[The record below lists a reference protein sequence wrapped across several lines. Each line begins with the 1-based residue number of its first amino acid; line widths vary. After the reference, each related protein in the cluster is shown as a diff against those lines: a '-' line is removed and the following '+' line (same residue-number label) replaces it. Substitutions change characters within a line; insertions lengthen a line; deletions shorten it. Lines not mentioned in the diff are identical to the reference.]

1 MKSDCCILF
10 PRCKKKKNDNIFDY
24 STFSWTF
31 CNFIFKDLNQIFEI
45 LMNFA
50 KIDVDC
56 VGSFYNNGIE
66 KHFFFFY
73 YSKTKLIKFRYV
85 YYPVKSGLERKIEFS
100 SLLY

>member
-1 MKSDCCILF
+1 
-10 PRCKKKKNDNIFDY
+10 
-24 STFSWTF
+24 
-31 CNFIFKDLNQIFEI
+31 
-45 LMNFA
+45 MNFA